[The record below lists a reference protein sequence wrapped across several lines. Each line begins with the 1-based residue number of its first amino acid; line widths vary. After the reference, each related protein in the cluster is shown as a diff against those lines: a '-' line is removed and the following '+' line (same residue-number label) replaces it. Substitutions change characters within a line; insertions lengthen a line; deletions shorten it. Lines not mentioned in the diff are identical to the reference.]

1 MCAKLVVDQYMK
13 QLGKCFANITKTETD
28 KYDRKLRYRKAHV
41 KTHGG
46 TAFIDTCI
54 VFSAVRTTI
63 KQ

>member
-1 MCAKLVVDQYMK
+1 MK
-13 QLGKCFANITKTETD
+13 QLGKCFANIIKTETD
-28 KYDRKLRYRKAHV
+28 KHDRKLCYRKAHV

-46 TAFIDTCI
+46 TAFIDICI